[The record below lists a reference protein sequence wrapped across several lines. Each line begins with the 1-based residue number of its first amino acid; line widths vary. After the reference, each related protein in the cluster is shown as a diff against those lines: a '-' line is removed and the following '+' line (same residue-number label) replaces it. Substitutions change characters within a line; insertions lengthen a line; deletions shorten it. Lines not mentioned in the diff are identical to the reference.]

1 MEGLIG
7 KKIGMTQV
15 FTEDGKR
22 VCVTVIEVGPC
33 PVVQVK
39 TMEKDGYVAAQLG
52 FGEQKLW
59 KDPEADKE
67 AHDGRRARNR
77 ITKAESGHLTKTGGL
92 TKGVRILK
100 EFKPEAGEEVKVGD
114 VLTVENFKGVKYV
127 DVTGVTK
134 GKGFAGVLKRYGFAG
149 GNMTHGGHSK
159 RRTGGL
165 AARDLPGWIE
175 KGKKMPGHMGDVNRK
190 NINLE
195 VVQIRPEDNAILVKG
210 SIPGARNGFVFVRKS
225 LKNAALAFKAAKK
238 GAK

>member
-15 FTEDGKR
+15 FDADGKR
-22 VCVTVIEVGPC
+22 TTVTVIEVGPC

-39 TMEKDGYVAAQLG
+39 TLENDGYVAAQVG
-52 FGEQKLW
+52 FGVQKASRLA
-59 KDPEADKE
+59 KAQQKHFEKAGVEAQK
-67 AHDGRRARNR
+67 
-77 ITKAESGHLTKTGGL
+77 
-92 TKGVRILK
+92 ILK
-100 EFKPEAGEEVKVGD
+100 EFALDAGEEVKVGD
-114 VLTVENFKGVKYV
+114 AITVANFEGVKYV
-127 DVTGVTK
+127 DVTGTTK
-134 GKGFAGVLKRYGFAG
+134 GRGFAGVLKRYNFAG

-175 KGKKMPGHMGDVNRK
+175 KGKKMPGHMGDVSRK
-190 NINLE
+190 ATNLE

-210 SIPGARNGFVFVRKS
+210 SVPGARNGTVIVRKS
-225 LKNAALAFKAAKK
+225 LKNNVIAYKAQK

>member
-15 FTEDGKR
+15 FDADVKR
-22 VCVTVIEVGPC
+22 TTVTVIELGPC

-39 TMEKDGYVAAQLG
+39 TLENDGYVAAQVG
-52 FGEQKLW
+52 FGAQKASRL
-59 KDPEADKE
+59 A
-67 AHDGRRARNR
+67 
-77 ITKAESGHLTKTGGL
+77 KAQQKHFEKA
-92 TKGVRILK
+92 GVATMKVLK
-100 EFKPEAGEEVKVGD
+100 EFALDAGEEVKVGD
-114 VLTVENFKGVKYV
+114 QITVANFEGVKYV
-127 DVTGVTK
+127 DVTGTTK
-134 GKGFAGVLKRYGFAG
+134 GRGFAGVLKRYNFAG

-175 KGKKMPGHMGDVNRK
+175 KGKKMPGHMGDVSRK
-190 NINLE
+190 ATNLE

-210 SIPGARNGFVFVRKS
+210 SVPGARNGTVIVRKS
-225 LKNAALAFKAAKK
+225 LKNNAIADKAKK

>member
-15 FTEDGKR
+15 FDADGKR
-22 VCVTVIEVGPC
+22 TTVTVIELGPC

-39 TMEKDGYVAAQLG
+39 TLENDGYVAAQVG
-52 FGEQKLW
+52 FGAQKASRL
-59 KDPEADKE
+59 A
-67 AHDGRRARNR
+67 
-77 ITKAESGHLTKTGGL
+77 KAQQKHFEKA
-92 TKGVRILK
+92 GVATMKVLK
-100 EFKPEAGEEVKVGD
+100 EFALDAGEEVKVGD
-114 VLTVENFKGVKYV
+114 QITVANFEGVKYV
-127 DVTGVTK
+127 DVTGTTK
-134 GKGFAGVLKRYGFAG
+134 GRGFAGVLKRYNFAG

-175 KGKKMPGHMGDVNRK
+175 KGKKMPGHMGDVSRK
-190 NINLE
+190 ATNLE

-210 SIPGARNGFVFVRKS
+210 SVPGARNGTVIVRKS
-225 LKNAALAFKAAKK
+225 LKNNVKK

>member
-15 FTEDGKR
+15 FDADGKR
-22 VCVTVIEVGPC
+22 TTVTVIELGPC

-39 TMEKDGYVAAQLG
+39 TLENDGYVAAQVG
-52 FGEQKLW
+52 FGAQKASRLAQAQQ
-59 KDPEADKE
+59 KHFE
-67 AHDGRRARNR
+67 
-77 ITKAESGHLTKTGGL
+77 KA
-92 TKGVRILK
+92 GVATMKVLK
-100 EFKPEAGEEVKVGD
+100 EFALDAGEEVKVGD
-114 VLTVENFKGVKYV
+114 QITVANFEGVKYV
-127 DVTGVTK
+127 DVTGTTK
-134 GKGFAGVLKRYGFAG
+134 GRGFAGVLKRYNFAG

-175 KGKKMPGHMGDVNRK
+175 KGKKMPGHMGDVSRK
-190 NINLE
+190 ATNLE

-210 SIPGARNGFVFVRKS
+210 SVPGARNGTVIVRKS
-225 LKNAALAFKAAKK
+225 LKNNAIADKAKK

>member
-15 FTEDGKR
+15 YDADGKR
-22 VCVTVIEVGPC
+22 TTVTVLEVGPC
-33 PVVQVK
+33 PVVQLK
-39 TMEKDGYVAAQLG
+39 TLEKDGYVAAQIG
-52 FGEQKLW
+52 FGPQKAQRLA
-59 KDPEADKE
+59 KAQQKHFEKVGVEAMK
-67 AHDGRRARNR
+67 
-77 ITKAESGHLTKTGGL
+77 
-92 TKGVRILK
+92 VLK
-100 EFKPEAGEEVKVGD
+100 EFALDAGEEVKAGD
-114 VLTVENFKGVKYV
+114 TLTVANFEGVKYV

-134 GKGFAGVLKRYGFAG
+134 GRGFAGVLKRYNFAG

-190 NINLE
+190 AQNLE
-195 VVQIRPEDNAILVKG
+195 VVAIRPADNAILVKG
-210 SIPGARNGFVFVRKS
+210 SVPGARNGVVIVRKS
-225 LKNAALAFKAAKK
+225 LKNNVIAAKAKK

>member
-15 FTEDGKR
+15 YDAEGKR
-22 VCVTVIEVGPC
+22 TTVTVIEVGPC

-39 TMEKDGYVAAQLG
+39 TAEKDGYVAAQLG
-52 FGEQKLW
+52 FGPQK
-59 KDPEADKE
+59 A
-67 AHDGRRARNR
+67 ARLA
-77 ITKAESGHLTKTGGL
+77 KAQQKHFEKA
-92 TKGVRILK
+92 GVGAMKVLK
-100 EFKPEAGEEVKVGD
+100 EFALDAGEEVKVGD
-114 VLTVENFKGVKYV
+114 TVTVANFEGCKYV

-134 GKGFAGVLKRYGFAG
+134 GRGFAGVLKRYNFAG

-190 NINLE
+190 AVNLE

-210 SIPGARNGFVFVRKS
+210 SVPGAKNGTVVVRKS
-225 LKNAALAFKAAKK
+225 LKNNAIAFKAQK

>member
-15 FTEDGKR
+15 YDENGKR
-22 VCVTVIEVGPC
+22 TCVTVIEVGPC
-33 PVVQVK
+33 PVVQLK
-39 TMEKDGYVAAQLG
+39 TLEKDGYVAAQIG
-52 FGEQKLW
+52 FGPQKPQRLT
-59 KDPEADKE
+59 KPV
-67 AHDGRRARNR
+67 RARFE
-77 ITKAESGHLTKTGGL
+77 KAGIQAMRVLREFAMEESDAAL
-92 TKGVRILK
+92 
-100 EFKPEAGEEVKVGD
+100 KVGD
-114 VLTVENFKGVKYV
+114 NVTVSNFEGVKYV

-190 NINLE
+190 AMNLE
-195 VVQIRPEDNAILVKG
+195 VVQVRPEDNALLVKG
-210 SIPGARNGFVFVRKS
+210 SIPGARNGIVFVRKS
-225 LKNAALAFKAAKK
+225 LKNNVLAAKAKK

>member
-15 FTEDGKR
+15 YDADGKR
-22 VCVTVIEVGPC
+22 TCVTVIECGPC

-39 TMEKDGYVAAQLG
+39 TVENDGYVAAQLG
-52 FGEQKLW
+52 FGVQKLW
-59 KDPEADKE
+59 KDPDADKE
-67 AHDGRRARNR
+67 AHGGRRANNR
-77 ITKAESGHLTKTGGL
+77 MTKAESFHLTKTGGL
-92 TKGVRILK
+92 THGVRILK
-100 EFKPEAGEEVKVGD
+100 EFAPDAGEEVKVGD
-114 VLTVENFKGVKYV
+114 VITVKNFEGVKYV

-134 GKGFAGVLKRYGFAG
+134 GRGFAGVLKRYNFAG

-190 NINLE
+190 ITNLE

-210 SIPGARNGFVFVRKS
+210 SIPGCCNGTVFVRKS
-225 LKNAALAFKAAKK
+225 LKNNAIAFKAKK

>member
-15 FTEDGKR
+15 FDADGKR
-22 VCVTVIEVGPC
+22 TCVTVIEVGPC
-33 PVVQVK
+33 PVVQLK
-39 TMEKDGYVAAQLG
+39 TLEKDGYEAAQLG
-52 FGEQKLW
+52 FGTQKAVRVAKAQQKHFEKAGVECARVL
-59 KDPEADKE
+59 KEFALDEADKE
-67 AHDGRRARNR
+67 
-77 ITKAESGHLTKTGGL
+77 L
-92 TKGVRILK
+92 
-100 EFKPEAGEEVKVGD
+100 KVGD
-114 VLTVENFKGVKYV
+114 NVTVANFEGVKYV

-134 GKGFAGVLKRYGFAG
+134 GKGFAGVIKRYGFAG

-190 NINLE
+190 AVNLE

-210 SIPGARNGFVFVRKS
+210 SIPGARNGVVIIRKS
-225 LKNAALAFKAAKK
+225 LKNNRIAYKAQK